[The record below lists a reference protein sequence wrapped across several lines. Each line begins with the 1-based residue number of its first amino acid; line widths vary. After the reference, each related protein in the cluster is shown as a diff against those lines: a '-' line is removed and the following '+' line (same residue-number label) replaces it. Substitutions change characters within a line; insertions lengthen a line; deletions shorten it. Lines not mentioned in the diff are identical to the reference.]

1 MSKRQKQFY
10 CKLGQAVVNVSLML
24 AMSSVFAFYFV
35 YALVKQEEKSME
47 EFLKRYGGYIIGFL
61 FTPVTCLIFKT
72 FKRTLKGTV
81 HKENAKKHT
90 NKGDKF

>member
-1 MSKRQKQFY
+1 
-10 CKLGQAVVNVSLML
+10 
-24 AMSSVFAFYFV
+24 
-35 YALVKQEEKSME
+35 ME
-47 EFLKRYGGYIIGFL
+47 EFLKCYGGYIIGFL

-72 FKRTLKGTV
+72 FKRTFKGTI